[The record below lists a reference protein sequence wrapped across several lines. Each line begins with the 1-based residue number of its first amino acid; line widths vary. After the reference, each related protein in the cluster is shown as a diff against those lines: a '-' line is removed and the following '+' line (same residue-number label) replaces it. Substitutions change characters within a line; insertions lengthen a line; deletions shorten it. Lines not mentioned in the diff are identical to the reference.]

1 MYDFRKTN
9 FNSLKVILVLVLK
22 LLDLL
27 LFDGVA
33 VAVLDELVFIEVS
46 TRNNWNN
53 SLIALKRSE
62 RI

>member
-1 MYDFRKTN
+1 MKTN
-9 FNSLKVILVLVLK
+9 FNSLKVICVLVLK

-33 VAVLDELVFIEVS
+33 VAVLDELVVIEVS
-46 TRNNWNN
+46 TKNNWND

-62 RI
+62 KI